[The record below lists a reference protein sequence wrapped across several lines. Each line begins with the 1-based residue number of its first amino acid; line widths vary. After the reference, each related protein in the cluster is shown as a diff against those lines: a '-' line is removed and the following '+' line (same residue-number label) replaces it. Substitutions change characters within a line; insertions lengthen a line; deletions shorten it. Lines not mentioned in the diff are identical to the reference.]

1 MQASFSEH
9 LLPPFYRQ
17 RLVSISDLLFLA
29 SRVTRLL
36 IQNPM
41 HQSTAR
47 PHKSQ
52 IDRFLLIQEHG
63 RDERKVVRIQQPC
76 RLRVYGTC
84 RLVSL
89 SLDGRYMNNWKD
101 GLRSSHWTIRPVDG
115 ASRGISPSSSLGSGW
130 RISSSS
136 VTCVRFQF
144 RSSSRVLPIFI
155 SLPKHHIRVVA
166 PS

>member
-1 MQASFSEH
+1 MPCLHF
-9 LLPPFYRQ
+9 
-17 RLVSISDLLFLA
+17 DLLFLA
-29 SRVTRLL
+29 TLATRLL

-63 RDERKVVRIQQPC
+63 RDERQVVRIQQPC
-76 RLRVYGTC
+76 RLRVYGT
-84 RLVSL
+84 RPSVSL
-89 SLDGRYMNNWKD
+89 LARRPLYNGWEKHS
-101 GLRSSHWTIRPVDG
+101 LRSSHWTILPVDG
-115 ASRGISPSSSLGSGW
+115 TSRGISPSSSLGSGW

-144 RSSSRVLPIFI
+144 RSSSRVLRILV
-155 SLPKHHIRVVA
+155 SLLKHHVRLVT